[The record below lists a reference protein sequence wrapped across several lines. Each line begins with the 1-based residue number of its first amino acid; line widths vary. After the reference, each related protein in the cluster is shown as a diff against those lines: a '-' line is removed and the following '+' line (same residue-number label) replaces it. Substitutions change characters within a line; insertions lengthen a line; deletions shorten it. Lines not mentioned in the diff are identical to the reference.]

1 MITEVVEHVSVPK
14 KRTAVISDF
23 TKREIPK
30 LHWSALRNVTVAI
43 ADGVGNAQTLL
54 KVDGLPEEINDLRTA
69 IQEAFASVARK
80 HRARLIDSK

>member
-1 MITEVVEHVSVPK
+1 MITEVVEHVSVAK

-30 LHWSALRNVTVAI
+30 LHWSALRRITVTY
-43 ADGVGNAQTLL
+43 ADGATNTGTLL
-54 KVDGLPEEINDLRTA
+54 AVDGLPEEIDDLRAA